1 VLAKLWG
8 LRSKIRLSV
17 YRKQEIIIIKFDL
30 SVNLEVP
37 MVLIINNLKTTL
49 EINRKRQTKIVLED
63 C

>member
-49 EINRKRQTKIVLED
+49 EINRKRQTRIVLED